1 MNLSERTN
9 TVILHYGCADF
20 NKPVHTIFWIGAI
33 YYDNQVRFDLKIFS
47 NKINIAPPCSRV
59 LNYYPTLKR

>member
-20 NKPVHTIFWIGAI
+20 NKPVHTIFW
-33 YYDNQVRFDLKIFS
+33 RRLS
-47 NKINIAPPCSRV
+47 
-59 LNYYPTLKR
+59 LKRKVIYFERGLRFIKLLG